1 MIDFIILHQLGIL
14 RVLNLAFWFYLYKK
28 SNLTGINRDAV
39 KYFVSYLALFTV
51 WNILMILSENSGRVY
66 LFFWAITTLYQLYF
80 ILTILFKLAGW
91 NYVWIEIIIPALPTT
106 LAAIL
111 SFKYSNYQPV
121 NIVDFFNLLI
131 LLTGSI
137 LILRYI
143 LLKKSFV
150 ENIEAI
156 FIFSGFIL
164 YFILHILASNILTF
178 DFLKYWSFGKNAT
191 LIGFIYWIGSI
202 VCIRKIRSRYS

>member
-1 MIDFIILHQLGIL
+1 MIDFIIFHQLGIF
-14 RVLNLAFWFYLYKK
+14 RVLNLLFWFYVYKK
-28 SNLTGINRDAV
+28 RDLTGLNREAV
-39 KYFVSYLALFTV
+39 KYFVNFLALFTV
-51 WNILMILSENSGRVY
+51 WNILMIVSENSGRVY
-66 LFFWAITTLYQLYF
+66 LFFWAITSIYQFYF

-91 NYVWIEIIIPALPTT
+91 NYVWIEILIPALPTT

-131 LLTGSI
+131 LMTSSV

-150 ENIEAI
+150 ENIETI

-164 YFILHILASNILTF
+164 YFILQILASNILAF

-202 VCIRKIRSRYS
+202 VCIRKIRYRYS

>member
-1 MIDFIILHQLGIL
+1 MIDFIILHKLGIL

-28 SNLTGINRDAV
+28 NNITGLNKDAV
-39 KYFVSYLALFTV
+39 KYFVSYLALFTF
-51 WNILMILSENSGRVY
+51 WNVLMIVSNNSGRVY
-66 LFFWAITTLYQLYF
+66 LFFWAITTLYQFYF

-111 SFKYSNYQPV
+111 SFKYANYQPV
-121 NIVDFFNLLI
+121 NIVDFFNLII
-131 LLTGSI
+131 LLTSSV
-137 LILRYI
+137 LIIRYI
-143 LLKKSFV
+143 LLKKSF
-150 ENIEAI
+150 IEYIESI
-156 FIFSGFIL
+156 FIFSGFVL
-164 YFILHILASNILTF
+164 YFCLHILASNILTF

-202 VCIRKIRSRYS
+202 VCIQKIRSRYS

>member
-1 MIDFIILHQLGIL
+1 MIDFFIFHQLGIL
-14 RVLNLAFWFYLYKK
+14 RVLNLAFWFYLLKK
-28 SNLTGINRDAV
+28 SNITGLNRDAV
-39 KYFVSYLALFTV
+39 KYFVNYLALFTI
-51 WNILMILSENSGRVY
+51 WNILMIISENSGRVY
-66 LFFWAITTLYQLYF
+66 LFFWAITCVYQLYF

-121 NIVDFFNLLI
+121 NIVDFFNSLI
-131 LLTGSI
+131 LLTGSV
-137 LILRYI
+137 LIVRYI

-150 ENIEAI
+150 ENIETI

-202 VCIRKIRSRYS
+202 VCIRKIRYRYS

>member
-1 MIDFIILHQLGIL
+1 MIDIIIFHQLAIL
-14 RVLNLAFWFYLYKK
+14 RVLNLVFWFYLYKK
-28 SNLTGINRDAV
+28 SNITGLNRAAV
-39 KYFVSYLALFTV
+39 KHFVIYLVLFTV
-51 WNILMILSENSGRVY
+51 WNILMIVTENSGRVY
-66 LFFWAITTLYQLYF
+66 LFFWAITSIYQLYF

-91 NYVWIEIIIPALPTT
+91 NYVWLEIIIPTLPTA

-121 NIVDFFNLLI
+121 NIIDFFNSLI
-131 LLTGSI
+131 LLTSSV

-150 ENIEAI
+150 ENIETI

-164 YFILHILASNILTF
+164 YFGLHILASNILTF

-202 VCIRKIRSRYS
+202 VCIRKIRYRYS